1 MVGCFQGTLRG
12 CKSDSIYFQLY
23 SFFETWCFFST
34 LFEINGLKIYIFSS
48 LLSEGNMG
56 IDYFDNILDQ
66 QYPFYLIYFSVFL
79 DAGGRER
86 E

>member
-1 MVGCFQGTLRG
+1 
-12 CKSDSIYFQLY
+12 
-23 SFFETWCFFST
+23 
-34 LFEINGLKIYIFSS
+34 
-48 LLSEGNMG
+48 MG
-56 IDYFDNILDQ
+56 IDYFDNILDH